1 MFHHRVVF
9 QFISKQYKIKTSS
22 TFCKKVSQKH
32 VNIFNK
38 LQKKNRIQTDIIMSQ
53 RPIQGTQNRKL
64 FHSTEKP

>member
-32 VNIFNK
+32 VNI
-38 LQKKNRIQTDIIMSQ
+38 LLKNIIQTDIIMSQ